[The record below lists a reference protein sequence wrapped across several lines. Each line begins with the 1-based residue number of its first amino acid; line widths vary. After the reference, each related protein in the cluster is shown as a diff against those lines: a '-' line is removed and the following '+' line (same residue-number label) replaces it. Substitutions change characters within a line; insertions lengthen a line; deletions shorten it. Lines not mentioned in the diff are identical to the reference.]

1 MTDTALQEVNL
12 MKILRQNTDYALRAM
27 ANLAFRYGEGAVS
40 TRRIS
45 EEEGIS
51 YEFAAKIMQ
60 DLHAAGLVESTMGPK
75 GGFSLARAP
84 EDVTL
89 LEVVSALQGEVCV
102 NKCFL
107 RNGPCRRRSYCAIS
121 SKIAGL
127 QEYIEKYLSGITLGD
142 LLDGDDDNG

>member
-1 MTDTALQEVNL
+1 MN
-12 MKILRQNTDYALRAM
+12 ILRQNTDYALRAM
-27 ANLAFRYGEGAVS
+27 SNLAGRYGGGAVA
-40 TRRIS
+40 TRRLS

-84 EDVTL
+84 DEVTL
-89 LEVVSALQGEVCV
+89 LEVVSAVQGEVCV

-107 RNGPCRRRSYCAIS
+107 QSDPCPRRPHCAIS

-127 QEYIEKYLSGITLGD
+127 QDYIEKFLAGITLQE
-142 LLDGDDDNG
+142 LLDADNDNG